1 MPSLV
6 FDDPIQQAAHASWSA
21 GFVFA
26 DLTQD
31 PKDPGQI
38 SVWHPW
44 TRERGKAF
52 DQKLSALGAKLGR
65 RKNDEWRLPASTTN
79 LRALE
84 HLAGD
89 LFDPTERL
97 EDWFFAEVE
106 RLNSLDNLASSSSDA
121 VLSAHTVEEAPK
133 IARMAH
139 AYQRAGIV
147 FGATTRRF
155 GLFDQPG
162 LGKAQPVSEPVLTP
176 AGWVKMGDLEVGSL
190 VIGSNGRPTRVS
202 GVFPQ
207 GEREVVEVTFSDGS
221 VVRCDWDHLWQVKT
235 KDHRNAGLVGWTKTA
250 RELKEMGLYIERGTR
265 KRFSIPMTSPV
276 EFNPVDLPLDP
287 YLIGLLL
294 GDGGLSGHSAFLT
307 TDRCIRN
314 FGLTLPDDVRV
325 VQTEEIGAYTGTY
338 RLNGLA
344 KHLRPLGMMGCKS
357 EDKSIP
363 SVYLRGSSE
372 DRIALLQG
380 LLDTDGTTVSGRDGK
395 AGTTIEYGT
404 VSKTLSVQ
412 VRELVQSLGGTV
424 SIQEKIPTYTSK
436 GERLE
441 GQLFYRMVLSLP
453 SGVTPFRLPR
463 KLKRWVPR
471 SKYEPSR
478 SIVSIEGTGVFEEA
492 QCISVEAG
500 DHLYLTKHYVATHNT
515 LQCFGAVVEAGI
527 TGDILVL
534 APTAAVAITWPDE
547 LAMWLPEDEVVVV
560 NGDGKRRK
568 QMLHAA
574 LDVEPTAKR
583 RWFIVNLEM
592 ARTEWVK
599 PSTEVRYPKTGP
611 NKRNGTDPRKREF
624 PVPGW
629 WDYKYPELFGSFTIK
644 EEYEEQVD
652 GETVKKTREVI
663 VEYDAWATIV
673 VDESHRGLITKTS
686 IPQDQTLIRAGMGM
700 LPLEEGGLKIAM
712 SGTPMRGKV
721 ENLWGTLNWLYPEL
735 YSSYWD
741 WVERWFTFVELD
753 DGKSVID
760 TLDESK
766 SGEFYRDIQPYILR
780 RTKKEVRAELPDK
793 LYAGTPLPDEFGR
806 VDETSPVGH
815 WLEMHPKQA
824 KAYAEI
830 VAEAETRLESGIL
843 AANGRLAE
851 LVRMKQFASSYG
863 DIETYLDSE
872 GDEAVRFK
880 PLLPSNKFDWI
891 VEFLESLGITKNPTV
906 EYDEDGN
913 PEYRKVVIASQF
925 TSLIDLYDRE
935 LTKKGI
941 KCLKITGKVNTK
953 TRVEAAKTWQNGE
966 DGPRVFLLNTMA
978 GGVAL
983 TLDSADDLILVDE
996 TFIPDEQEQVEDRIH
1011 RVSRMHQVTIHYLR
1025 SLGTVE
1031 ETIAMTTSIREKMTK
1046 LLLDGERG
1054 VKFFKKLVTP
1064 IKRS

>member
-162 LGKAQPVSEPVLTP
+162 LGK
-176 AGWVKMGDLEVGSL
+176 
-190 VIGSNGRPTRVS
+190 
-202 GVFPQ
+202 
-207 GEREVVEVTFSDGS
+207 
-221 VVRCDWDHLWQVKT
+221 
-235 KDHRNAGLVGWTKTA
+235 
-250 RELKEMGLYIERGTR
+250 
-265 KRFSIPMTSPV
+265 
-276 EFNPVDLPLDP
+276 
-287 YLIGLLL
+287 
-294 GDGGLSGHSAFLT
+294 
-307 TDRCIRN
+307 
-314 FGLTLPDDVRV
+314 
-325 VQTEEIGAYTGTY
+325 
-338 RLNGLA
+338 
-344 KHLRPLGMMGCKS
+344 
-357 EDKSIP
+357 
-363 SVYLRGSSE
+363 
-372 DRIALLQG
+372 
-380 LLDTDGTTVSGRDGK
+380 
-395 AGTTIEYGT
+395 
-404 VSKTLSVQ
+404 
-412 VRELVQSLGGTV
+412 
-424 SIQEKIPTYTSK
+424 
-436 GERLE
+436 
-441 GQLFYRMVLSLP
+441 
-453 SGVTPFRLPR
+453 
-463 KLKRWVPR
+463 
-471 SKYEPSR
+471 
-478 SIVSIEGTGVFEEA
+478 
-492 QCISVEAG
+492 
-500 DHLYLTKHYVATHNT
+500 T

-547 LAMWLPEDEVVVV
+547 LAMWLPEDDFVVV

-568 QMLHAA
+568 QLLHAA

-629 WDYKYPELFGSFTIK
+629 WDYKYPELFGSFTIE
-644 EEYEEQVD
+644 EEYEEEVAIDKRVTVD
-652 GETVKKTREVI
+652 ENTGEYEVSGDTEGMAPKTVKKTREVI

-760 TLDESK
+760 TLDENK

-953 TRVEAAKTWQNGE
+953 TRVESAKTWQNGE

>member
-1 MPSLV
+1 MPSLL

-162 LGKAQPVSEPVLTP
+162 LGKASPVSEPILTP
-176 AGWVKMGDLEVGSL
+176 SGWVKMGDIRVGDRVVGADGCPTEVL
-190 VIGSNGRPTRVS
+190 

-207 GEREVVEVTFSDGS
+207 GKREVVEVTFSDGT
-221 VVRCDWDHLWQVKT
+221 VVRCDWDHLWQVRT
-235 KDHRNAGLVGWTKTA
+235 KDHRRAGLPGWTRTA
-250 RELKEMGLYIERGTR
+250 RELKDMGLYVENGKR
-265 KRFSIPMTSPV
+265 KRFDIPMVAPV
-276 EFNPVDLPLDP
+276 QFDSEPYPLDA
-287 YLIGLLL
+287 YTVGVLIGDGSTSQRHGVWITTDHEIIQGMSLPKPASLTRDEGIY
-294 GDGGLSGHSAFLT
+294 GDYFLPGLSRILR
-307 TDRCIRN
+307 DL
-314 FGLTLPDDVRV
+314 GL
-325 VQTEEIGAYTGTY
+325 
-338 RLNGLA
+338 
-344 KHLRPLGMMGCKS
+344 S
-357 EDKSIP
+357 EKKAEQKSIP
-363 SVYLRGSSE
+363 EPLLHGSVG

-380 LLDTDGTTVSGRDGK
+380 LLDTDGAPVSSRGG
-395 AGTTIEYGT
+395 ASTSIEYGT
-404 VSKTLSVQ
+404 VSSRLSADV
-412 VRELVQSLGGTV
+412 VELVQSLGGTASV
-424 SIQEKIPTYTSK
+424 QEKIPTFTHK
-436 GERLE
+436 GEKRV
-441 GQLFYRMVLSLP
+441 GQLYYRMCLHLP
-453 SGVTPFRLPR
+453 SGITPFRLQR
-463 KLKRWVPR
+463 KLDRWVPR

-478 SIVSIEGTGVFEEA
+478 SIVSIEGTGEYEQA
-492 QCISVEAG
+492 QCIRVAAADS
-500 DHLYLTKHYVATHNT
+500 LYVTTNYVVTHNT

-547 LAMWLPEDEVVVV
+547 LAMWLPEDDVVVV

-592 ARTEWVK
+592 ARSEWVK
-599 PSTEVRYPKTGP
+599 PGVEVRYPKTGP

-629 WDYKYPELFGSFTIK
+629 WDYKYPELFGSFTI
-644 EEYEEQVD
+644 EED
-652 GETVKKTREVI
+652 GQEVV